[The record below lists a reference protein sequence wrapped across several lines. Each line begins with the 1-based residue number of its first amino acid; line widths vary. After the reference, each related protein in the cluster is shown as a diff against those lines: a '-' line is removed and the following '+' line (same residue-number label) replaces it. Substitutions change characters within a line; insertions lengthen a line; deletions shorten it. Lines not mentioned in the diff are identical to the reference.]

1 MAEEVVHLPV
11 LCDVVLGL
19 LEYPADAIIVD
30 ATVGQGGHAAPMAER
45 LGRDGLL
52 VGLDVDENSLAVAR
66 SNLNRV
72 NCRVKLLR
80 ENFGG
85 LGEVLDAAG
94 MGPVDVILADLGV
107 SSAQLGD
114 VERGLS
120 FQLDGP
126 LDMRLDDR
134 LDQTASDLVN
144 RLRVEEL
151 ADLIYQYGQE
161 RHSRRIARQIVAR
174 RKEKRIETTGE
185 LVAVIN
191 EALRIRGPGRR
202 GRINPATQTF
212 QALRIVVNDEL
223 GNLTR
228 LLSVGAEL
236 LKPGGQIAII
246 SFQSLEDRLVK
257 NNFRENKQAGR
268 YEILTRK
275 PIVADQ
281 AERDRNPRS
290 RSAKLRVARRI
301 AEPEATD
308 VSAQR

>member
-1 MAEEVVHLPV
+1 MVHLPV
-11 LCDVVLGL
+11 LCDVVLKL
-19 LEYPADAIIVD
+19 LDYPDDAIIVD
-30 ATVGQGGHAAPMAER
+30 ATVGQGGHAVPMAQR
-45 LGRDGLL
+45 LGPDGLL
-52 VGLDVDENSLAVAR
+52 VGLDVDENSLASARGNLSAVA
-66 SNLNRV
+66 
-72 NCRVKLLR
+72 CQVKLLR
-80 ENFGG
+80 GNFGV
-85 LGEVLDAAG
+85 LGDVLSAAG
-94 MGPVDVILADLGV
+94 IGPVDVILADLGV

-114 VERGLS
+114 GRRGLS

-134 LDQTASDLVN
+134 LDRTAADLVN
-144 RLRVEEL
+144 RLKAEEL

-202 GRINPATQTF
+202 SRINPATQTF
-212 QALRIVVNDEL
+212 QALRIAVNDEL

-228 LLSVGAEL
+228 LLAEGAAL

-268 YEILTRK
+268 YEVLTRK

-281 AERDRNPRS
+281 AERDSNPRS

-301 AEPEATD
+301 AEGPAGEAVAD
-308 VSAQR
+308 